1 MLDGCFMEALDRQLV
16 DPRKL
21 QETANQRFLAFLHN
35 TLSQNHGLPT
45 YSRQQLHRYV
55 PKV

>member
-21 QETANQRFLAFLHN
+21 QETANQRFLAFLN
-35 TLSQNHGLPT
+35 
-45 YSRQQLHRYV
+45 QQPESKPWAAYV
-55 PKV
+55 F